1 MTRMQRPA
9 IVDRPGL
16 AILLWVAMIATPLV
30 SGNARATD
38 LTTLRTPT
46 PFEAHYTAVYQGA
59 RFRDAAIRRLERL
72 EDGTYRHTYEAE
84 HMVYFAREESIL
96 ELKGCQAK
104 SLSYATERGNLFR
117 RREKTLRFD
126 WVKQEAFYDDEGSKG
141 TFPLT
146 PDVAD
151 PMTSQLVVACQA
163 DGSQKVIRTVETD
176 DNHSEPRDWL
186 MMGKVTLKTR
196 GGDVPTFKVER
207 KHANPERQTVMW
219 LSADNP
225 VMIVR
230 IWQRDA
236 DGSIYILELDNWKPL
251 AAK

>member
-1 MTRMQRPA
+1 MKRLQPVA
-9 IVDRPGL
+9 IMNRRGL
-16 AILLWVAMIATPLV
+16 AALLMVIPAMMLTAP
-30 SGNARATD
+30 GNARAD
-38 LTTLRTPT
+38 LAALRTPT

-84 HMVYFAREESIL
+84 HMVYFAREESLL

-104 SLSYATERGNLFR
+104 PLTYTTERGNLFR

-126 WVKQEAFYDDEGSKG
+126 WVKGQAIYDDEGTKG
-141 TFPLT
+141 SFALT
-146 PDVAD
+146 PGVAD
-151 PMTSQLVVACQA
+151 PMTNQLVVACQA
-163 DGSQKVIRTVETD
+163 DGSQRVINTLETD
-176 DNHSEPRDWL
+176 DNHSEARDWVL
-186 MMGKVTLKTR
+186 MGRVTLKTR
-196 GGDVPTFKVER
+196 SGDVPTYKVER

-236 DGSIYILELDNWKPL
+236 DASIYILELDSWKPL